1 VLLFADGEEAEEA
14 RKAGVDIVG
23 GVELI
28 EPVASGKLTATII
41 LSTPSLLRSITPRLG
56 RILGPRGMMPSERRG
71 TVTNDIKGFMR
82 RLGGSSEWKGDK
94 MGTVRCAIGKLTFP
108 PNDVITNINT
118 FLHSVRVATN
128 TAGRSG
134 GLGGPGGGGGEVDP
148 NKPQNPIT
156 KVILSSTQGPGIS
169 LSDVV

>member
-1 VLLFADGEEAEEA
+1 VLVFADGDDAIEAK
-14 RKAGVDIVG
+14 KAGADIVG

-28 EPVASGKLTATII
+28 EPVASGKLSATII
-41 LSTPSLLRSITPRLG
+41 LSTPTLIRAITPRLG

-71 TVTNDIKGFMR
+71 TVTNDIKGYMR
-82 RLGGSSEWKGDK
+82 RLIGSSEWKGDK
-94 MGTVRCAIGKLTFP
+94 AGTVRCAIGKLNFP
-108 PNDVITNINT
+108 PNDLIKNVNS
-118 FLHSVRVATN
+118 FLQSVRVATN
-128 TAGRSG
+128 TAGKSG
-134 GLGGPGGGGGEVDP
+134 AAGGEVDP